1 METLKRSPATGHET
15 GMRGYQNNK
24 RDNNTTHKKNKKNK
38 ILIPIDDFYSLGFDE
53 PTDTI
58 RAGTYNIF
66 HPKQKGFVIG
76 RLDKNL
82 KEKRINRELNGS
94 ALPRGVLETIVSQME
109 RGVATEEA
117 ISLLDSALVAPA
129 LGHPKVDDCFTLGEF
144 VRNAVKRKAKDTHK
158 TSGNRYTSKVDWASK
173 RVRDQIQ
180 DLHFSQKK
188 SLAFIAR
195 HLGVSRSTLSK
206 ANKRHSLYPT
216 KVQDALRC

>member
-1 METLKRSPATGHET
+1 METLKSPASDYESE
-15 GMRGYQNNK
+15 MRGHKSNK
-24 RDNNTTHKKNKKNK
+24 PNNNTKHKKNKKET
-38 ILIPIDDFYSLGFDE
+38 LIPINDFYSLGSDE
-53 PTDTI
+53 PTDHI
-58 RAGTYNIF
+58 RAGTYNVF

-117 ISLLDSALVAPA
+117 KSLLDSALVAPA
-129 LGHPKVDDCFTLGEF
+129 LGHPKEDDCFTLDEF
-144 VRNAVKRKAKDTHK
+144 VRNVVKRKAKETHK

-188 SLAFIAR
+188 SLASIAR

-216 KVQDALRC
+216 KVQDDLRC